1 MRRDQFLALMETVMR
16 AREEEIVCSTFFEWL
31 PRYVDLVVAA
41 SGGADP
47 SAEPPARA
55 MPEVAQHIAQCA
67 ECAEAYHLLREMT
80 SLEG

>member
-1 MRRDQFLALMETVMR
+1 MRRSEFLALMETVMR
-16 AREEEIVCSTFFEWL
+16 AREQEIVCSTYFERL
-31 PRYVDLVVAA
+31 PRYVDLVAAA
-41 SGGADP
+41 SGADP

-80 SLEG
+80 SLDG